1 MHIGTHFFAG
11 WLFAVAPRNLSRRER
26 ATIAF
31 AGVAPDLDG
40 VGIVVEQIT
49 ANWTRPHLWYSN
61 YHHFLGHNLG
71 FALAVTV
78 AASLLAKRR
87 AQTALLAFA
96 AFHLHLLC
104 DLAGSRGSDGDQWPI
119 PYLLPF
125 SKAWQLTW
133 SGQWT
138 LSSWQNSSFTAV
150 LLLAVAWAA
159 WYYGRSPLG
168 LFSEKG
174 DATFVAT
181 LRHRFGTPAS

>member
-1 MHIGTHFFAG
+1 M
-11 WLFAVAPRNLSRRER
+11 
-26 ATIAF
+26 IAF

-61 YHHFLGHNLG
+61 YHHILGHNLG
-71 FALAVTV
+71 FSLAVTV
-78 AASLLAKRR
+78 AAALLAKRR